1 MSKQVFYYLGIL
13 ISLLLIQTAYAIL
26 QVSYQAPTKIVTT
39 VGQLTTIQVDIRN
52 TGPTPDSYTVRI
64 TATSPNIIYISNPTI
79 VTTLVIPTNVTSVR
93 TNIQTLTDDPNVINI
108 QISDLTDTLNIPG
121 ISVNS
126 KKFSLPEFGFLGFL
140 QIVILASI
148 SYFIFEN
155 WRRI

>member
-1 MSKQVFYYLGIL
+1 MSNQVFYYLGIL